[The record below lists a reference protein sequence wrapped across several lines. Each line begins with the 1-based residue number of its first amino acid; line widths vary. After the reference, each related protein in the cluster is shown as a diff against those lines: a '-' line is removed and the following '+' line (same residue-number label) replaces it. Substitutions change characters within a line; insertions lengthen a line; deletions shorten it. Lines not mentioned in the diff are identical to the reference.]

1 MDNMELKIL
10 KQYEVPRN
18 FGLLGKETVFIEEA
32 LNDKRYVMMWTS
44 ITSLWLDT
52 IVWLNTMSVVKNP

>member
-32 LNDKRYVMMWTS
+32 LNDKRYVMM
-44 ITSLWLDT
+44 
-52 IVWLNTMSVVKNP
+52 